1 MSFRVRPL
9 AEADIMGIALYIGE
23 RNPAA
28 ALKWYDGIYRK
39 FRQLGAMPG
48 TGVAR
53 DELRDGLRLSAVGRY
68 LILYREDVG
77 GVEIVRVVHGA
88 RDLPNLV

>member
-1 MSFRVRPL
+1 MSFWVRPL

-53 DELRDGLRLSAVGRY
+53 DELREGLIRVLIDQNPSAHSLRPMDMIRQGWLSSLRQASQ
-68 LILYREDVG
+68 
-77 GVEIVRVVHGA
+77 
-88 RDLPNLV
+88 